1 MSEETWVLVTMEPQ
15 PAGVRLQLF
24 DVYEK
29 NASSMEATVIWGGGG
44 HPCYLELTVLS
55 KQREG

>member
-29 NASSMEATVIWGGGG
+29 NASSMEATVIWGGTGT
-44 HPCYLELTVLS
+44 PVTWS
-55 KQREG
+55 